1 MTGRHAGA
9 PQAPPVVQR
18 PPAAD
23 RDWSPAAVAARAAG
37 ARAARP
43 TVRRAYVWAFV
54 SLLLSLS
61 ALLSAWPLFVALL
74 YVVWRIH
81 RGRI

>member
-1 MTGRHAGA
+1 MRWGIGPLLERGGRGPPAGGGA
-9 PQAPPVVQR
+9 RVPPPR
-18 PPAAD
+18 PP
-23 RDWSPAAVAARAAG
+23 
-37 ARAARP
+37 RP

-54 SLLLSLS
+54 SLLLALS